1 MKNIIHDNM
10 LSLKLC
16 KCEIIFC
23 HFVSTPDE
31 PIHDFGEIVAS
42 HTTHTTAWHT
52 HARAQQWWC
61 GRLSCS
67 NNVSKYGKMW

>member
-31 PIHDFGEIVAS
+31 PIHDFGEIVVS
-42 HTTHTTAWHT
+42 HTTHTTA
-52 HARAQQWWC
+52 
-61 GRLSCS
+61 
-67 NNVSKYGKMW
+67 